1 MRSAACLRLLFAT
14 FALGLSLG
22 AAALAPG
29 DRVDNFRLFD
39 HTGAS
44 HELYR
49 LSDRKA
55 IAVLVQGNGCP
66 IVRNAMPRFSELRE
80 LFERQGVAFLGLNS
94 NLQDTRATIAK
105 EVTEFGWDL
114 PVLDD
119 DTQLVGE
126 SLGLVR
132 TGEVFVVDPSDW
144 SIAYHGLLDDRLSY
158 ENQKQAAKHHYLRD
172 ALAAMVAGK
181 PVETK
186 STRAIG
192 CLINFPERKLK
203 ASHASISYSKD
214 IAPLLRDK
222 CVSCH
227 REGGIGSW
235 AMTGYDMVRGFAPM
249 IREVVRTQRMP
260 PWHADP
266 HVGSFSNDRS
276 LSSAEQA
283 RLVHWIEAGA
293 MRGEGPDPLTTD
305 ERAWPEWALGEPDV
319 VIDIPSHEVPAT
331 GTVPYQYQRV
341 KNPLGRDA
349 WVRAVDILPGDR
361 KALHHVITSFYVRD
375 ENGRV
380 NRRNG
385 GSLGGYVP
393 GSVAEPF
400 PAGTGTFLPKEAEI
414 VFQMHY
420 TAYGKPATDSSR
432 FGLYLYDARP
442 EHELENL
449 VLMNRRIVIP
459 ARSNGHAETARR
471 TLTDDVMVYSLL
483 PHAHFRGKAS
493 EFRAVFADGRDELLL
508 SVPNYDFN
516 WQTDYQLAQP
526 RFLPAGTTIVHRT
539 SWDNSA
545 TNPANPDPDRDVPW
559 GEQSWDEMLFGAIS
573 YRVITPGER
582 TAMLRGAR
590 ANAGR

>member
-1 MRSAACLRLLFAT
+1 MRLIHPLLALCLL
-14 FALGLSLG
+14 LSLPPG

-29 DRVDNFRLFD
+29 ERVENFRLFD
-39 HTGAS
+39 ADGAS

-49 LSDRKA
+49 LKDKKA

-66 IVRNAMPRFSELRE
+66 IVRNAMPRFAELRE
-80 LFERQGVAFLGLNS
+80 LFERQGVAFLGLNA
-94 NLQDTRATIAK
+94 NLQDQRASIAA
-105 EVTEFGWDL
+105 EIEEFGWDL
-114 PVLDD
+114 PILDD

-126 SLGLVR
+126 ALGLVR

-144 SIAYHGLLDDRLSY
+144 TIAYHGLLDDRLSY
-158 ENQKQAAKHHYLRD
+158 ENQKRDAKHHYLRD
-172 ALAAMVAGK
+172 ALAAMVDGK
-181 PVETK
+181 PVATP

-203 ASHASISYSKD
+203 AQHAKISYSND
-214 IAPLLRDK
+214 IGPLLVDK

-227 REGGIGSW
+227 RPGGIGSW

-276 LSSAEQA
+276 LTSAEQA

-293 MRGEGPDPLTTD
+293 PRGDGPDPLAND
-305 ERAWPEWALGEPDV
+305 RRSWPEWALGKPDV
-319 VIDIPSHEVPAT
+319 VIEIPSHDVPAT

-361 KALHHVITSFYVRD
+361 KALHHVITSFYLRD
-375 ENGRV
+375 ENGKID
-380 NRRNG
+380 RRNG

-393 GSVAEPF
+393 GSVPEPF
-400 PAGTGTFLPKEAEI
+400 PAGTGTFLPKDAEI

-420 TAYGKPATDSSR
+420 TAYGKPVTDVSR
-432 FGLYLYDARP
+432 FGMYLHAAEP

-449 VLMNRRIVIP
+449 VLMNRRIMIP

-471 TLTDDVMVYSLL
+471 TLQDDVLVYSLL

-493 EFRAVFADGRDELLL
+493 EFRALFADGREELLL
-508 SVPNYDFN
+508 SVPHYDFN
-516 WQTDYQLAQP
+516 WQTDYQLAKP

-545 TNPANPDPDRDVPW
+545 TNPANPDPNRDVPW

-573 YRVITPGER
+573 YRVVDARER
-582 TAMLRGAR
+582 TAMRKDNR
-590 ANAGR
+590 PVAGR